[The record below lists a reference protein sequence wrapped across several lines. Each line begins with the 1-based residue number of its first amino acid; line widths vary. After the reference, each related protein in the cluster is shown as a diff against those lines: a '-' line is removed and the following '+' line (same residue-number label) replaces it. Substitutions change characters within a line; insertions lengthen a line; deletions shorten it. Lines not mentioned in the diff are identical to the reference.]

1 MIIPHR
7 TVFLPEGVV
16 RTISKDA
23 RRTRFTTAKTAQR
36 LASEQ
41 AYRDEKFIS
50 LSSRRLKRRKKSF
63 YAKAQDTESQLLFV
77 AMMFDELAKQENGA
91 LCEPTAD
98 GDTERKRREAMR
110 SEAMEIMRT
119 TL

>member
-1 MIIPHR
+1 MIMPHR
-7 TVFLPEGVV
+7 TIFLPEGVV

-23 RRTRFTTAKTAQR
+23 RRTRFTTARTVQR

-41 AYRDEKFIS
+41 AYRDEKSS
-50 LSSRRLKRRKKSF
+50 LSSRRLERQKKSL
-63 YAKAQDTESQLLFV
+63 YAKAQDAESQLLFV
-77 AMMFDELAKQENGA
+77 AMIFEQLAKQENGA
-91 LCEPTAD
+91 LCQPTAN

-119 TL
+119 IL